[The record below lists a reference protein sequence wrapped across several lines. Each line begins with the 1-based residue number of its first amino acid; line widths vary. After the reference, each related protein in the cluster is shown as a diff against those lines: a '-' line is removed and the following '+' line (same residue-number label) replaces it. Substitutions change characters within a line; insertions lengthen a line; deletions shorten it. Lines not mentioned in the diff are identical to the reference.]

1 MAIRKRGAVWHLDV
15 KIDGLRYRRACPEA
29 RNQKQALLAE
39 ANLRQEI
46 FEGKYG
52 KQKSSPRFSEYVD
65 QTYLPWS
72 KANKKSWKSDVW
84 RVEVLKAYF
93 GKQCLD
99 EISPADVESF
109 KTKRRNGI
117 TRRGGQRS
125 KAAVQRELEL
135 LSGIFTMSVHNNLI
149 ESNPVRKV
157 RKFKLDNQRVRYLTA
172 EEEQRLMQVLIGR
185 RAYLRPIFVLALNTG
200 MRRGEILSLEWW
212 QVDFLRNNLIVTK
225 TKTDK
230 TRFLPMNKAVRDEL
244 QMLKAEADDKS
255 RFVFESPKKLGE
267 PLGEIKKAFKAVL
280 KDAGIEDFHFHDF
293 RHTAATRLAEAGA
306 DVYLIAEILGHSNV
320 QMSFRY
326 THMTDERKRR
336 ALAALEGYEDNSGH
350 K

>member
-15 KIDGLRYRRACPEA
+15 KIDGIRYRRACPEA

-52 KQKSSPRFSEYVD
+52 KQKNSPRFSDYVD

-84 RVEVLKAYF
+84 RVEVLKKHF
-93 GKQCLD
+93 KKKCLD
-99 EISPADVESF
+99 EISPADVEKF
-109 KTKRRNGI
+109 KTSRRNGM
-117 TRRGGQRS
+117 TVRGGQRS
-125 KAAVQRELEL
+125 KASVQRELEL
-135 LSGIFTMSVHNNLI
+135 LSGIFTMAVVNNLI

-172 EEEQRLMQVLIGR
+172 EEERQLMQGLIGK
-185 RAYLRPIFVLALNTG
+185 RAYLRPIIVLALNTG

-212 QVDFLRNNLIVTK
+212 QVDFNRNNLIVTK

-230 TRFLPMNKAVRDEL
+230 TRFLPMNQAVRDEL
-244 QMLKAEADDKS
+244 LELKANAEDKS
-255 RFVFESPKKLGE
+255 RFVFESPKKPGV
-267 PLGEIKKAFKAVL
+267 PIGEIKKAFNAVL

-306 DVYLIAEILGHSNV
+306 DAYLIAEILGHSNV

-326 THMTDERKRR
+326 THMTSERKRL
-336 ALAALEGYEDNSGH
+336 ALDSLHGYGANSGH